1 MGLFDVRCTIQY
13 LSSHVPLLLP
23 PFLMLSYLSSLPLS
37 PTNVSSKHLRSPYL
51 SPRMLNS
58 SSLSPSPSSSSTL
71 ASLSLHDVLVPGD
84 IVGEGSFL
92 KGHVLRLVAN
102 NHHATDQQPAVE
114 FQVIKELGKG
124 SYAVV
129 YLVQEILSKPDNYSN
144 DHISTIG
151 LMDLDVPNSTCYG
164 RKFAIK
170 CLSKANLD
178 QDALA
183 LQMSEVCRLSSCNL
197 SPFLIFTRSPFTSPC
212 LFIPTSLP
220 FIELSKLP
228 HISSFF

>member
-1 MGLFDVRCTIQY
+1 
-13 LSSHVPLLLP
+13 
-23 PFLMLSYLSSLPLS
+23 MLSYLPLS
-37 PTNVSSKHLRSPYL
+37 TPHVPSKRLPRSPYL
-51 SPRMLNS
+51 SPRMLQS

-84 IVGEGSFL
+84 VVGEGSYL

-102 NHHATDQQPAVE
+102 NHHSQYQQPAIE

-129 YLVQEILSKPDNYSN
+129 YLVQEIISKPQEDDN
-144 DHISTIG
+144 DHMSTIG
-151 LMDLDVPNSTCYG
+151 LMDLDINNNSDKSTCYG

-178 QDALA
+178 EDALA
-183 LQMSEVCRLSSCNL
+183 IQMSEVKIAPFLVYS
-197 SPFLIFTRSPFTSPC
+197 SPFSSQLLRSPFTSPC
-212 LFIPTSLP
+212 P
-220 FIELSKLP
+220 FTL
-228 HISSFF
+228 IS